1 MVHALLDVKADVN
14 GKELKGAHNGPL
26 HAAYDRGDQEIV
38 KVRISCMQLFLQMD
52 KSCLAVGD

>member
-14 GKELKGAHNGPL
+14 GKELKGARNGPL

-38 KVRISCMQLFLQMD
+38 KVGISCSHF
-52 KSCLAVGD
+52 SLA